1 MSQRVFRIA
10 LVGDR
15 NPDIPDHQAIP
26 LALDDAAA
34 VMDLTLEYRWLAT
47 TAIAEGESLEPFDAI
62 WAVPHSPYQNMQGA
76 LIAIRYAREN
86 ALPFLG
92 TCAGFQYAVLEY
104 ARHVLEWPD
113 AAHAEVSDQGRV
125 VIAPTAC
132 PLNNVEQV
140 VELRSHTVAAR
151 AWGKTEIVALYNCS
165 YQIAPSF
172 IDALADQ
179 PLKVSGWD
187 EEGAPRILEIP
198 EHPFFVA
205 TLFQPE
211 RAALSG
217 RPVPLVHELLRA
229 IAR

>member
-1 MSQRVFRIA
+1 MSQRVLRIA

-15 NPDIPDHQAIP
+15 SPDIPAHQAIP

-34 VMDLTLEYRWLAT
+34 VLDLALDYRWVST
-47 TAIAEGESLEPFDAI
+47 TEVAQGESLEPFDAV
-62 WAVPHSPYQNMQGA
+62 WAVPHSPYQDPQGA
-76 LIAIRYAREN
+76 LMAIRHAREN

-104 ARHVLEWPD
+104 ARHVLGWQD
-113 AAHAEVSDQGRV
+113 AQHAEMSGSGPRV
-125 VIAPTAC
+125 IEPMAC
-132 PLNNVEQV
+132 SLQDVEQV
-140 VELRSHTVAAR
+140 VELRPHTIAAR
-151 AWGKTEIVALYNCS
+151 AWGKTEVVALYRCG
-165 YQIAPSF
+165 YQVAPAFIA
-172 IDALADQ
+172 ALADQ

-187 EEGAPRILEIP
+187 SEGEPRIIEIP
-198 EHPFFVA
+198 EHPFFIA

-229 IAR
+229 AVR